1 MTSFASRPIKHD
13 SAPKHVA
20 GAARYIDDLPEP
32 EGLLHAALHLS
43 ERTHARIRKI
53 DLSKALCLPGV
64 RAAITVA
71 DVPGDPD
78 IAPVVRPE
86 PVLAKDVV
94 EFHGQPVAAI
104 AADDLAT
111 ARRAARLVEVEYED
125 LPAVLDIAEAVEK
138 DILLLPPI
146 KLQRGDAGAAIARA
160 PHKLSGE
167 LRLGG
172 QDHFYLEG
180 QVSLAEP
187 REDGDMMLRCSTQ
200 HPTEVQKLVARVL
213 GKPQHSVTVECR
225 RMGGGFGGK
234 ETQAAQFACI
244 AAVLAQRTRRPVK
257 LRLDRDEDMIA
268 TGKRH
273 DFLARYN
280 VGFDD
285 DGRILG
291 NDLLLAGRGG
301 WAADLTGAV
310 VDRAAFH
317 ADSSYYFPAV
327 SITGLSCKTNTVSNT
342 AFRGFGGPQ
351 GMAAT
356 EYVIDEIARYLGRD
370 PLDIRLIN
378 LYGKTERNITPYHQ
392 PIKDN
397 ILPELFEQL
406 LASSDYR
413 QRRNEIA
420 AFNAQSRH
428 LKKGLAL
435 TPVKFGISFTTSFLN
450 QAGALVLIYED
461 GSVQLNHGG
470 TEMGQGVYIK
480 VAQVV
485 AEVFGIGLERIRIT
499 ATRTD
504 KVPNTSA
511 TAASSGADLNGKA
524 AEEAALILRRR
535 LADIAAPLLDTSADQ
550 VVFADGEVR
559 GGGRALPFAEVVH
572 QAYLARV
579 PLSAN
584 GFYATPDIHF
594 DRANGRGE
602 PFYYF
607 AYGVAA
613 TEALLDC
620 FTGEY
625 RFTRA
630 DLLHDCGQ
638 SLNPA
643 IDLGQIEGGY
653 LQGLGWLTM
662 EELWW
667 DDKGRL
673 RTHAP
678 STYKI
683 PTARDLPADF
693 RVQMLAGHPNPA
705 NTVYRSKAV
714 GEPPL
719 MLAISGW
726 LALKDAACA
735 AAGGRRVRLDAPA
748 TPERVLLAIEAA
760 KRQAARPANA
770 VAAK

>member
-1 MTSFASRPIKHD
+1 MTAARRPIPHD
-13 SAPKHVA
+13 SAPRHVT
-20 GAARYIDDLPEP
+20 GSARYIDDLPEP

-43 ERTHARIRKI
+43 DRVHARIRSI
-53 DLSKALCLPGV
+53 DVSAARAVPGV
-64 RAAITVA
+64 VAVITVA

-86 PVLAKDVV
+86 PVLAQDTI

-104 AADDLAT
+104 AARDLAT
-111 ARRAARLVEVEYED
+111 ARRAARLVKVEYED
-125 LPAVLDIAEAVEK
+125 LPPLLDLAEAVEK
-138 DILLLPPI
+138 QSLLLPP
-146 KLQRGDAGAAIARA
+146 LQLKRGNAQEAIARA
-160 PHKLSGE
+160 PHRLNGE
-167 LRLGG
+167 LHLGG

-187 REDGDMMLRCSTQ
+187 REGGDTFVHCSTQ
-200 HPTEVQKLVARVL
+200 HPSEVQKLVARVL
-213 GKPQHSVTVECR
+213 GKPLHSVTVECR

-234 ETQAAQFACI
+234 ESQAAQFACI
-244 AAVLAQRTRRPVK
+244 AALLAHRTQKPVK
-257 LRLDRDEDMIA
+257 LRLDRDEDMIV

-273 DFLARYN
+273 DFLVRYD
-280 VGFDD
+280 VGFDAE
-285 DGRILG
+285 GRILG
-291 NDLLLAGRGG
+291 YDLLLAGRGG

-310 VDRAAFH
+310 VDRAVFH
-317 ADSSYYFPAV
+317 ADSSYWIPDV
-327 SITGLSCKTNTVSNT
+327 TITGLCCRTNTVSNT

-356 EYVIDEIARYLGRD
+356 EYVIDEIARHLGRD
-370 PLDIRLIN
+370 PLEVRLAN
-378 LYGKTERNITPYHQ
+378 LYGKTERNVTPYFQ
-392 PIKDN
+392 TIRDN
-397 ILPELFEQL
+397 ILPELFADL

-413 QRRNEIA
+413 RRRQEID
-420 AFNAQSRH
+420 AFNAHSPH

-470 TEMGQGVYIK
+470 TEMGQGLYIK

-485 AEVFGIGLERIRIT
+485 ADVLGIGLEQIRIT

-504 KVPNTSA
+504 KVPNTSP
-511 TAASSGADLNGKA
+511 TAASSGADMNGKA
-524 AEEAALILRRR
+524 AEAAALTLRRR
-535 LADIAAPLLDTSADQ
+535 LAEVAAPILG
-550 VVFADGEVR
+550 VPPDGIR
-559 GGGRALPFAEVVH
+559 FRDGMLQGGGNVMSFAEAVH
-572 QAYLARV
+572 NAYIARV
-579 PLSAN
+579 SLAAS
-584 GFYATPDIHF
+584 GYYATPGIHF
-594 DRANGRGE
+594 DRTTRRGS
-602 PFYYF
+602 PFFYF

-613 TEALLDC
+613 TEVLVDC

-630 DLLHDCGQ
+630 DLLHDCGD

-643 IDLGQIEGGY
+643 IDLGQVEGGY

-667 DDKGRL
+667 DADGRL

-693 RVQMLAGHPNPA
+693 RVRLVNGKPNPA
-705 NTVYRSKAV
+705 ETIFRSKAV

-726 LALKDAACA
+726 LALKDAVAA
-735 AAGGRRVRLDAPA
+735 AAGTQRVHLDAPA

-760 KRQAARPANA
+760 KRKLAAAPEA